1 MSERLV
7 KVDEIEDSET
17 EEQLKQL
24 RKFIDESGALNK
36 AILIMSLDGIS
47 HAEISEAIGI
57 SLNNV
62 GTKIAR
68 IKKSIETIYFFYLL
82 VQWSFWAWWHHMPYI
97 LQWRTLK
104 IGTLFFLVE

>member
-68 IKKSIETIYFFYLL
+68 IKKSIEKEI
-82 VQWSFWAWWHHMPYI
+82 
-97 LQWRTLK
+97 
-104 IGTLFFLVE
+104 